1 MARTYRRWKD
11 IKRVNKRN
19 LNFNFDFLP
28 KTKMLDLDDFGSDV
42 EPSRSTPQPE
52 EPAYPDEE
60 GQRGALVQWTGF
72 GAGEWI
78 GSQSTIHRLPP
89 GMYTHRENHDNRMIF
104 KRLPT
109 NVDDLI
115 RFPDGITETVLSEIE
130 NFWTRGDEF
139 KRHGFLH
146 RRGYLFYGPQ
156 GSGKSSIVQ
165 QVIAD
170 IINREGVVFLCG
182 RPSSLNK
189 SLQQFRSVE
198 PDRQVVCIFEDID
211 AIVKDHGEDEVLSL
225 LDGENQINKVLNI
238 ATTNYPE
245 RLDRRIVARPRRFD
259 RVLKIDHPDDAV
271 RRVYFE
277 NKFHD
282 KDDVEVWVAA
292 TKGLSFASLAEAVIS
307 VKCLGNSF
315 EDTMEVLRKMSRGQ
329 VSSHEFDDK
338 LGFKS

>member
-1 MARTYRRWKD
+1 
-11 IKRVNKRN
+11 
-19 LNFNFDFLP
+19 
-28 KTKMLDLDDFGSDV
+28 MLDLDEFGTNV
-42 EPSRSTPQPE
+42 EPSARRSRTDE
-52 EPAYPDEE
+52 EPAYPEE
-60 GQRGALVQWTGF
+60 EKQGALVQWTSF
-72 GAGEWI
+72 GAGELI
-78 GSQSTIHRLPP
+78 GSQSTTPRLPP

-115 RFPDGITETVLSEIE
+115 RFPDGVTETVLSEIE

-165 QVIAD
+165 QIIAD

-259 RVLKIDHPDDAV
+259 RVLRIDHPDEAV
-271 RRVYFE
+271 RRVYFM
-277 NKFHD
+277 NKF
-282 KDDVEVWVAA
+282 DDTTDIENWVSA

-315 EDTMEVLRKMSRGQ
+315 EETMEVLRKMSKAH
-329 VSSHEFDDK
+329 VSSGDFDEK
-338 LGFKS
+338 MGFKS